1 MRYERK
7 TMYKKSKLKYAEKFK
22 FIPDKVYISLV
33 YWIKEKKMMHWRNP
47 RLLNEKLQ
55 ALKICDRNPLYT
67 KLVDKLEVKDIIQE
81 KLGSSYIIPTLGE
94 WNRAEDIPWETL
106 PDRFVLKC
114 THDSH
119 SVVIVNNKNQINKK
133 EVTEFLN
140 GCLKKNLYWL
150 MREWPYKNVK
160 PRIIA
165 EKYISNSDGT
175 PMADYKFYCYGGKPQ
190 YFMYSVGEAD
200 HNVKNHKF
208 NMKLESI
215 DYLFKEKPAIEFKD
229 ICLPDNINQMINIVT
244 ALCKNM
250 PHVRIDLFNVNGHI
264 YFGEFTFFSGG
275 GFIHMK
281 SDEYS
286 AQLANLIDL
295 KQGYNWNETR
305 L

>member
-1 MRYERK
+1 
-7 TMYKKSKLKYAEKFK
+7 MYKKSKLKYAEKLK

-33 YWIKEKKMMHWRNP
+33 YWIKEKKIMHWRNP

-55 ALKICDRNPLYT
+55 ALKICNRNPLYT

-94 WNRAEDIPWETL
+94 WNRAEDIPWKTL

-119 SVVIVNNKNQINKK
+119 SVVIVDNKNQINKK

-215 DYLFKEKPAIEFKD
+215 DYLFKEKAAIEFKD

-250 PHVRIDLFNVNGHI
+250 PHVRIDLFNVDGHI

-295 KQGYNWNETR
+295 KQGYNWNEAR